1 MGASAETVA
10 AYIADQPKAMQAV
23 LRRIRATIRKAVPK
37 AEETIS
43 YKIPTFKLHGR
54 VLLHF
59 AAWKNHVALYPA
71 GSAAVVVAF
80 KKELAAH
87 DVNKGTIRFSLE
99 EPLPIKLIERIAKF
113 RAKEIARRQSLALAR
128 AANERAILDAARR
141 DS

>member
-1 MGASAETVA
+1 MPSAAGSVA
-10 AYIADQPKAMQAV
+10 TYIAAEPKAVQAV
-23 LRRIRATIRKAVPK
+23 LRRMRATIRKAVPT

-43 YKIPTFKLHGR
+43 YKIPTYKLHGR

-71 GSAAVVVAF
+71 GSAAVVAAF

-87 DVNKGTIRFSLE
+87 DVSKGTIRFSLE

-113 RAKEIARRQSLALAR
+113 RAKEIAAKMKRKP
-128 AANERAILDAARR
+128 
-141 DS
+141 